1 MSSAIDNELERGDW
15 NMSTDRLHEL
25 DLIGWLLGTA
35 GLVLMFAGFF
45 IIDHGGWLG
54 PDSPVSELAAEI
66 TDNRTRIVAGS
77 TVGIVGALAL
87 VGFVASLR
95 MRLARQGPKG
105 ELLALVAYAFG
116 IVMTIGAFVHA
127 SYRMAISEP
136 ITPNLLAD
144 AVLPLSI
151 LKSHIIALF
160 MLGALGVAATMSV
173 SSFVVGLLPKPFAWA
188 GVVLVAVT
196 VALIPTGLGVGGL
209 ALFLWLIVACPVL
222 IVSDH
227 TASTHRLQQSR
238 SGEMEHER
246 S

>member
-1 MSSAIDNELERGDW
+1 
-15 NMSTDRLHEL
+15 MSTDRSYEV
-25 DLIGWLLGTA
+25 DLIGWLLGLA
-35 GLVLMFAGFF
+35 GLVLMFVGFF
-45 IIDHGGWLG
+45 FVDHGGWLG

-77 TVGIVGALAL
+77 TVGIVGAFAL

-95 MRLARQGPKG
+95 MRLALEGSKG

-116 IVMTIGAFVHA
+116 IVMTIGAFVHG
-127 SYRMAISEP
+127 SYRMAISTP
-136 ITPNLLAD
+136 IVPNLLAD

-160 MLGALGVAATMSV
+160 MLGAVGVAATMSI
-173 SSFVVGLLPKPFAWA
+173 SSLVVGLLPKPFAWV
-188 GVVLVAVT
+188 GVVLVAAT

-222 IVSDH
+222 IFGDL
-227 TASTHRLQQSR
+227 TTSTHGSPQSP
-238 SGEMEHER
+238 SGQMANER
-246 S
+246 G

>member
-1 MSSAIDNELERGDW
+1 
-15 NMSTDRLHEL
+15 MSTDRSDEL
-25 DLIGWLLGTA
+25 DLIGWWLGLA
-35 GLVLMFAGFF
+35 ALVLMFVGFF

-77 TVGIVGALAL
+77 TVGIVGAFAL

-95 MRLARQGPKG
+95 MRLAREGSKG

-127 SYRMAISEP
+127 SYRMAISAP
-136 ITPNLLAD
+136 IVPNMLAD

-151 LKSHIIALF
+151 LKEHITALF
-160 MLGALGVAATMSV
+160 MLGAVGVAATMSV
-173 SSFVVGLLPKPFAWA
+173 SSFVVGLLPKPFAWV
-188 GVVLVAVT
+188 GVVLVAAT

-222 IVSDH
+222 IVRHH
-227 TASTHRLQQSR
+227 TPSTHGSPQSP
-238 SGEMEHER
+238 SGQMEPEGG
-246 S
+246 

>member
-1 MSSAIDNELERGDW
+1 LKAETWNVSAHRTN
-15 NMSTDRLHEL
+15 EL
-25 DLIGWLLGTA
+25 DLMGWLLGLA
-35 GLVLMFAGFF
+35 ALVLMFVGFF

-77 TVGIVGALAL
+77 TVGIVGAFAL

-95 MRLARQGPKG
+95 MRLAREGSKG

-127 SYRMAISEP
+127 SYRMAISAP
-136 ITPNLLAD
+136 IAPNMLAD

-151 LKSHIIALF
+151 LKSHIIDLF
-160 MLGALGVAATMSV
+160 MLGTLGLAATMSI
-173 SSFVVGLLPKPFAWA
+173 SSFVVGLLPRPFAWV
-188 GVVLVAVT
+188 GVVLVVAT
-196 VALIPTGLGVGGL
+196 VAQIPTGLGVGSL

-222 IVSDH
+222 IVGDH
-227 TASTHRLQQSR
+227 TTRNHGSPQSPSR
-238 SGEMEHER
+238 QMEYESG
-246 S
+246 